1 MKIASK
7 FLSLMALAGLLV
19 FSSCGDDDG
28 GKDNPE
34 PTRDGI
40 IESQNDPDLVA
51 TDLKGSVT
59 ADIKLDAATEWTL
72 TGPLAVKSGATLTI
86 EAGTTIK
93 AIAGG
98 TNVYVVIETGAKIM
112 AEGTAANPIVIT
124 SAASNP
130 RSGDWGGFIVNGLAP
145 ISGGGTSTTEVLPLS
160 YGGDKVDDNSG
171 IIKYMIL
178 EYTGARINGEKEF
191 NGFTFYAVGSGTTIE
206 NIAVNYGDDDAVEFF
221 GGRVNVKNILAVN
234 IRDDMFD
241 WTQGY
246 QGTITNAYGIR
257 QSGFTAESEDVRGLE
272 GDGNLDGNSPDQ
284 EGQSNV
290 TFNGLTIINED
301 ETTNFADLIKVRRGS
316 SITITNGFVSDV
328 ATASDFVDCT
338 DDKGHAAGG
347 TITVV
352 GAGTVDIE
360 DVKSGDNEVTVNA
373 TEGETGGVDA
383 ALFSWTSILN

>member
-7 FLSLMALAGLLV
+7 FLSLMALTGLLV
-19 FSSCGDDDG
+19 FSSCGDDDDG
-28 GKDNPE
+28 GSTPE
-34 PTRDGI
+34 PTKDGI
-40 IESQNDPDLVA
+40 IESQDDADLDA
-51 TDLKGSVT
+51 ADLKGSVT

-93 AIAGG
+93 AVAGG
-98 TNVYVVIETGAKIM
+98 TNVYMVIETGAKIM
-112 AEGTAANPIVIT
+112 AEGTATDPIKIT

-130 RSGDWGGFIVNGLAP
+130 RSGDWGGLIVNGLAP

-160 YGGDKVDDNSG
+160 YGGDAVEDNSG
-171 IIKYMIL
+171 VIKYMIL

-191 NGFTFYAVGSGTTIE
+191 NGFTFYAVGSGTIVE
-206 NIAVNYGDDDAVEFF
+206 NIAINYGDDDGIEFF

-272 GDGNLDGNSPDQ
+272 GDGNLDGISPDQ
-284 EGQSNV
+284 EGQSDV

-328 ATASDFVDCT
+328 ATAEDFIDCT
-338 DDKGHAAGG
+338 DKKGHAAGG

-360 DVKSGDNEVTVNA
+360 DVQAGDNEVIVTA